1 MASQISIRP
10 WAERD
15 RDAVQGLLLSLLAP
29 DAPAVAG
36 DAPTYVAEADDE
48 VVGMVTVCVFTT
60 LTGKKAYLDHLVVAR
75 SWRGRGVARQLMR
88 HAIDIATTAGAS
100 RLDLTASDEKVAART
115 LYGSLGFHERETGNF
130 RLPLAPSTRH

>member
-1 MASQISIRP
+1 
-10 WAERD
+10 
-15 RDAVQGLLLSLLAP
+15 
-29 DAPAVAG
+29 
-36 DAPTYVAEADDE
+36 
-48 VVGMVTVCVFTT
+48 MVTVCVFTT

-88 HAIDIATTAGAS
+88 HAIDIATTACAS

>member
-1 MASQISIRP
+1 M
-10 WAERD
+10 
-15 RDAVQGLLLSLLAP
+15 QGLLSLLAP

-48 VVGMVTVCVFTT
+48 VVGMVTVCLFTT

-75 SWRGRGVARQLMR
+75 SWRARGVARQLMQ

-100 RLDLTASDEKVAART
+100 RFDLTASDEKMAART
-115 LYGSLGFHERETGNF
+115 LYGSLGFPERDTGNF
-130 RLPLAPSTRH
+130 RLPLAPSRRN